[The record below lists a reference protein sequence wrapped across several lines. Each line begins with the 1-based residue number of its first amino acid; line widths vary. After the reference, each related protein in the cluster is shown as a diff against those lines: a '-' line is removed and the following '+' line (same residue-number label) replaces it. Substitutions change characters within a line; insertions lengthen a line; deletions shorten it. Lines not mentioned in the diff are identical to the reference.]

1 MGVYL
6 EYHWLKTFCVA
17 AETLNFRKA
26 SEKLMVSQPSVT
38 VHIKLL
44 EEYLGTPLFD
54 RVNNRV
60 SLSEAGK
67 FFLPEA
73 IRLVQQ
79 TDHSVNNVRA
89 FAQGY
94 RRKWTIAI
102 SPLMAETILP
112 YFLKTFLK
120 RHPDLEINIRV
131 EESHLIEDLVDT
143 GDVNIGISAIDSQKK
158 NIESISIYEDP
169 ILFLMPYDGFDEENG
184 PPIDIKDILQKN
196 YLFTHHH
203 PVFWDELLVKLNK
216 HVVGLRT
223 MKVTQAHITKR
234 FIQEGLGI
242 SFLPHSIVRRE
253 LIEGKMMQ
261 PHFDLFELPTVST
274 FIIVKKKG
282 VLEEEFISQISNYYF
297 G

>member
-1 MGVYL
+1 M

-79 TDHSVNNVRA
+79 TDHTVNNVRA

-120 RHPDLEINIRV
+120 RHPDLEINILV

-143 GDVNIGISAIDSQKK
+143 GEVNVGISAIDSQKK

-203 PVFWDELLVKLNK
+203 PVFWDELLLKLNK

-282 VLEEEFISQISNYYF
+282 ELEEEFISQISKYYF

>member
-1 MGVYL
+1 MYIM

-17 AETLNFRKA
+17 ADTLNFRKA

-54 RVNNRV
+54 RINNRV
-60 SLSEAGK
+60 TLSEAGK

-73 IRLVQQ
+73 KQLVQQ
-79 TDHSVNNVRA
+79 SESSVNKIRS

-94 RRKWTIAI
+94 RRKWSIAI

-131 EESHLIEDLVDT
+131 EESHLIEELVDT
-143 GDVNIGISAIDSQKK
+143 GEVNVGISAIDSQKK

-169 ILFLMPYDGFDEENG
+169 ILFLMPFDGFDEENG
-184 PPIDIKDILQKN
+184 PPIDVKEILQKN

-203 PVFWDELLVKLNK
+203 PVFWDELLLKLNK

-234 FIQEGLGI
+234 FIQEGLGV

-261 PHFDLFELPTVST
+261 THFDLFDLPTVST
-274 FIIVKKKG
+274 FTIVKKKS
-282 VLEEEFISQISNYYF
+282 VLEEEFIAQISKYYF